1 MTLVS
6 KHIPTQTQQDKH
18 RALQTASKH
27 LLSKGV
33 TTVCDMGSVQDADD
47 AWDTMQNVYMPAAHD
62 GELTV
67 RIMAMVPLPTW
78 YGSTAG
84 V

>member
-6 KHIPTQTQQDKH
+6 KHIPKQTRQDKH

-33 TTVCDMGSVQDADD
+33 TTVCDMGSVQDSDD
-47 AWDTMQNVYMPAAHD
+47 AWDTIQNVYMPAAED
-62 GELTV
+62 RELAL

-78 YGSTAG
+78 
-84 V
+84 